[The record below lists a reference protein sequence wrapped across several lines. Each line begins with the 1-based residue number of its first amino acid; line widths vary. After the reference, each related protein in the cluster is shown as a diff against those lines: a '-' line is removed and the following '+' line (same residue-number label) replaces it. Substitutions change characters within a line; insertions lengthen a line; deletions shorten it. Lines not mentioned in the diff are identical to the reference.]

1 MENIDKTIDSICDW
15 IQKELKDDSG
25 IKASILP
32 KMTMALATLL
42 EARAKY
48 MD

>member
-1 MENIDKTIDSICDW
+1 MENVDKTINSICDW

-25 IKASILP
+25 IKESILP
-32 KMTMALATLL
+32 QMTMALAILL

-48 MD
+48 TD

>member
-1 MENIDKTIDSICDW
+1 MENVDKTIDSICNW
-15 IQKELKDDSG
+15 IQKEVEDNSA

-32 KMTMALATLL
+32 EMTKALATLL

-48 MD
+48 TD